1 MEPESPRRWCPTF
14 LVAVETQLDDTDGH
28 SVGLG
33 APSRAVEAM
42 RHLGLPDTEKLCLTV
57 SFHS

>member
-1 MEPESPRRWCPTF
+1 M
-14 LVAVETQLDDTDGH
+14 ETQLDDTDGH